1 MITKF
6 DIFLNET
13 SNNYFDLL
21 IVDKN
26 SKVQDLID
34 YSREGVFDD
43 MIAALMY
50 NREDFI
56 RQAALESK
64 FNFIFNHNELN
75 VYSKWYD
82 VLAKCIQ
89 YDKIDLMKY
98 LIETCNVDLSLDYK
112 SILINKIFI
121 HNKSNLLQYLLESG
135 LEFYSSVYF
144 NADKI
149 RNSAYDEAV
158 KFYKQMDKIL
168 EVNPTLIFKMKTIF
182 TNGGLYTIPDW
193 FRTKWEYL
201 LEIEQYNK

>member
-1 MITKF
+1 M
-6 DIFLNET
+6 
-13 SNNYFDLL
+13 
-21 IVDKN
+21 
-26 SKVQDLID
+26 
-34 YSREGVFDD
+34 
-43 MIAALMY
+43 
-50 NREDFI
+50 
-56 RQAALESK
+56 
-64 FNFIFNHNELN
+64 
-75 VYSKWYD
+75 
-82 VLAKCIQ
+82 LAKCIQ

-182 TNGGLYTIPDW
+182 TNGGLYTIPD
-193 FRTKWEYL
+193 
-201 LEIEQYNK
+201 